1 MPIEKPK
8 RIKILKIKLGKE
20 TFRLPYDADGE
31 KGIKQDLKD
40 YFKSLRKKAKGGK
53 IYTNTTRKPRI

>member
-8 RIKILKIKLGKE
+8 RIKIAKIKIGSDII
-20 TFRLPYDADGE
+20 RLPYDADSE
-31 KGIKQDLKD
+31 KGVKQSLKD

-53 IYTNTTRKPRI
+53 VYTNTTRKPKT